1 MSTISGF
8 YGKVGVAQITPST
21 NTRYIPYCFLER
33 LNTNQRSRAIK
44 TSTTHRLCIAT
55 VDLGHDLGSIGITFC
70 PGKKQ
75 PYSASGPW
83 DRDLDIDLD
92 AIAAW
97 NAAVV
102 VTLVEQFELE
112 DLQVADLGQRV
123 TDRHME
129 WFHLPIVD
137 VSVPDDAF
145 EEDWFRAG
153 EAIRATLRNGSNV
166 LVHCRGGIGRAGTI
180 AARLMVE
187 LGWDAEA
194 AIEEV
199 RRARHPTAIETP
211 AQERHVRSTKSVAEP
226 PVSHD
231 TKAQRDRAVGALIGL
246 AVGDAIGTTLEFER
260 RDDSAYRLTDM
271 VGGGPFRLEAGQWTD
286 DTSLAWALAD
296 SLVTTETF
304 EPQDLADRF
313 VSWWRDGEYS
323 SNGRCFDIGLTTR
336 AALAQYELSANAF
349 SGPTEPATA
358 GNGSLMRVSPV
369 AIRHWND
376 RYTMAQV
383 GANQSRVTHG
393 ATEAVEAC
401 VLFCEILADAIEGK
415 SKLEVLRS
423 RTGNYTSKVR
433 DIASGSWRSKSRSEI
448 RGSGYVVDALE
459 ASLWCVGRTTTFESA
474 VLMAANLRDDAD
486 TTAAIT
492 GQLAGA
498 LYGNGAIPARWRNL
512 IAKSRELHSVAERL
526 FDRSVPSHGS

>member
-1 MSTISGF
+1 M
-8 YGKVGVAQITPST
+8 
-21 NTRYIPYCFLER
+21 
-33 LNTNQRSRAIK
+33 
-44 TSTTHRLCIAT
+44 
-55 VDLGHDLGSIGITFC
+55 
-70 PGKKQ
+70 
-75 PYSASGPW
+75 
-83 DRDLDIDLD
+83 
-92 AIAAW
+92 
-97 NAAVV
+97 V
-102 VTLVEQFELE
+102 VTLVEHFELE
-112 DLQVADLGQRV
+112 NLQVADLGQRV

-145 EEDWFRAG
+145 EEDWLSAG

-187 LGWDAEA
+187 FGWDAEA

-199 RRARHPTAIETP
+199 RRVRHPTAIETP

-226 PVSHD
+226 PVSHN
-231 TKAQRDRAVGALIGL
+231 TKAQRDRAVGALTGL

-260 RDDSAYRLTDM
+260 RDDSAHRLTDM

-304 EPQDLADRF
+304 DPHDLAERF
-313 VSWWRDGEYS
+313 VSWWRKGKYS
-323 SNGRCFDIGLTTR
+323 STGRCFDIGLTTES
-336 AALAQYELSANAF
+336 ALEQYERSGDPF
-349 SGPTEPATA
+349 SGPTYPSTA

-369 AIRHWND
+369 AIRHWTNRD
-376 RYTMAQV
+376 VMVQV
-383 GANQSRVTHG
+383 AAAQSRVTHG

-401 VLFCEILADAIEGK
+401 VLFCDILADAIAGK
-415 SKLEVLRS
+415 PRSEVLRS
-423 RTGNYTSKVR
+423 RTGNYTSKVG
-433 DIASGSWRSKSRSEI
+433 DIASGSWKTKSRSDI
-448 RGSGYVVDALE
+448 HGTGYVLDALE
-459 ASLWCVGRTTTFESA
+459 ASLWCVGRTTSFASA

-498 LYGNGAIPARWRNL
+498 LYGHEAIPVRWRDK
-512 IAKSRELHSVAERL
+512 IAKSRDLHSIAERL
-526 FDRSVPSHGS
+526 FQEAVAAPR